1 MTISV
6 ELLLNVVLLLALA
19 FLVVTWIWQWKSDNS
34 YACRIARFLTHV
46 ALTAIEIGLLTVR
59 LLNGESYGFQ
69 IFLSYLWLFNVVLS
83 AFSLKND

>member
-34 YACRIARFLTHV
+34 YASRIARFLTHV
-46 ALTAIEIGLLTVR
+46 ALTAIEIGLLTIR
-59 LLNGESYGFQ
+59 LQNGESYGFQ

-83 AFSLKND
+83 AFSLNND

>member
-6 ELLLNVVLLLALA
+6 ELLLNVVLLVALA

-34 YACRIARFLTHV
+34 YASRIARFLTHV

-59 LLNGESYGFQ
+59 LLNGESYGIQ
-69 IFLSYLWLFNVVLS
+69 IFLSYLWLLNVVLS
-83 AFSLKND
+83 AFSLNND

>member
-6 ELLLNVVLLLALA
+6 ELLLNVVLLVALA

-34 YACRIARFLTHV
+34 YASRIARFLTHV
-46 ALTAIEIGLLTVR
+46 ALTAIEIGLLTIR
-59 LLNGESYGFQ
+59 LQNGESYGFQ

-83 AFSLKND
+83 AFSLNND

>member
-6 ELLLNVVLLLALA
+6 ELLLNVVLLVALA
-19 FLVVTWIWQWKSDNS
+19 FLVVTWFWQWKSDNS

-59 LLNGESYGFQ
+59 LLNGESYG
-69 IFLSYLWLFNVVLS
+69 LSCKETVKISQKADFT
-83 AFSLKND
+83 LK